1 MAVICDTGAVYA
13 LYDADDVHHAACR
26 ALVEAE
32 RGPLFLPVALLA
44 EIDYL
49 LTARLG
55 ADAALEFL
63 ESLESGA
70 FTLVDLTA
78 ADVSRCRELVRQYR
92 DLPLGLADA
101 SVAATAERLQLP
113 RLFTVDQRHFRAVQA
128 RGLQHF
134 LILPA
139 DSEAA

>member
-13 LYDADDVHHAACR
+13 LYDADDVHHAAAK

-32 RGPLFLPVALLA
+32 RGPLFLPVVLLA

-49 LTARLG
+49 LTTRLG

-63 ESLESGA
+63 ESAELGA
-70 FTLVDLTA
+70 FSLVALSSEDLT
-78 ADVSRCRELVRQYR
+78 RCRELMVQYR

-101 SVAATAERLQLP
+101 TVVASAERLQIQ
-113 RLFTVDQRHFRAVQA
+113 RLFTVDQRHFRAIQP
-128 RGLQHF
+128 RGLGHF
-134 LILPA
+134 IILPA
-139 DSEAA
+139 DQESS